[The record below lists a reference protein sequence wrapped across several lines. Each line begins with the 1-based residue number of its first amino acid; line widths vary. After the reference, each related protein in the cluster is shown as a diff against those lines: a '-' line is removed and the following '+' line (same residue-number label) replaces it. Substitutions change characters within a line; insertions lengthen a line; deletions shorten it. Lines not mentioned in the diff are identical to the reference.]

1 MRRID
6 ALSSKPKQALSF
18 NRMVIK
24 MRIKSIFTRVSLLTA
39 CALVMT
45 ALATP
50 AALVQSE
57 KGGDQGQKENESLT
71 VAGPAL
77 KQGVIA
83 GGGGTSSAGSYRL
96 EGSIGQPAT
105 DFSSNSP
112 FALRSGFWPGAIPCP
127 FVLTETARLY
137 NSGGGHSAL
146 KVVATGDC
154 SWTATVSAPWI
165 VLTSAPSGTGSD
177 VIAYEVRENF
187 NGTARQGSITVGDY
201 TNTIV
206 QDGNIGA
213 ACGYAIAPVTGTF
226 AAGGGASSI
235 AVTAAAG
242 CAWEAESDA
251 EWVTITSGR
260 LGIGNGTVTFA
271 VEPATPGVPRNATIR
286 VADKSYNVKQK

>member
-1 MRRID
+1 MMVTDMKIQSILTRTILPALTAFIMV
-6 ALSSKPKQALSF
+6 ALSTT
-18 NRMVIK
+18 VG
-24 MRIKSIFTRVSLLTA
+24 LT
-39 CALVMT
+39 
-45 ALATP
+45 
-50 AALVQSE
+50 QSE
-57 KGGDQGQKENESLT
+57 KGGDQNPKPKDAPTMS
-71 VAGPAL
+71 GPAL
-77 KQGVIA
+77 KQSVIA
-83 GGGGTSSAGSYRL
+83 GGGGASSAGSYRL

-105 DFSSNSP
+105 EFSSNSP

-154 SWTATVSAPWI
+154 SWTAAVSAPWI

-187 NGTARQGSITVGDY
+187 TGAARQATITIGEY

-213 ACGYAIAPVTGTF
+213 ACGYAIAPASGNFVT
-226 AAGGGASSI
+226 AGGASSI

-242 CAWEAESDA
+242 CAWEAESDSD
-251 EWVTITSGR
+251 WVTITSGR

-271 VEPATPGVPRNATIR
+271 VAPTAPGVPRNATIR
-286 VADKSYNVKQK
+286 VAGKTYNVKQK

>member
-1 MRRID
+1 MMVISMKIQSILTRMILP
-6 ALSSKPKQALSF
+6 ALSAFIMVALS
-18 NRMVIK
+18 
-24 MRIKSIFTRVSLLTA
+24 TT
-39 CALVMT
+39 
-45 ALATP
+45 
-50 AALVQSE
+50 AALTQSE
-57 KGGDQGQKENESLT
+57 KGGDQNPKPKDAPTMS
-71 VAGPAL
+71 GPAL
-77 KQGVIA
+77 KQSVIA
-83 GGGGTSSAGSYRL
+83 GGGGASSGGNYRL
-96 EGSIGQPAT
+96 EATVGQPAT

-154 SWTATVSAPWI
+154 SWTAAASAPWI

-187 NGTARQGSITVGDY
+187 TGAARQATITIGEY

-213 ACGYAIAPVTGTF
+213 ACGYAIAPAF
-226 AAGGGASSI
+226 ASFATAGGASSI

-242 CAWEAESDA
+242 CAWEAESDSD
-251 EWVTITSGR
+251 WVTITSGK

-271 VEPATPGVPRNATIR
+271 VAPTTPGVPRNATIR
-286 VADKSYNVKQK
+286 VAGKTYNVKQK

>member
-1 MRRID
+1 MMVISMKIQSILTRMILPALSAFIMV
-6 ALSSKPKQALSF
+6 ALSS
-18 NRMVIK
+18 
-24 MRIKSIFTRVSLLTA
+24 T
-39 CALVMT
+39 
-45 ALATP
+45 
-50 AALVQSE
+50 AALTQSE
-57 KGGDQGQKENESLT
+57 KGGDQNPKPKDAPTMS
-71 VAGPAL
+71 GPAL
-77 KQGVIA
+77 KQSVIA
-83 GGGGTSSAGSYRL
+83 GGGGASSGGNYRL
-96 EGSIGQPAT
+96 EATVGQPAT

-112 FALRSGFWPGAIPCP
+112 FALRSGFWPGAVPCP

-154 SWTATVSAPWI
+154 SWTAAASAPWI

-187 NGTARQGSITVGDY
+187 TGAARQATITIGEY

-213 ACGYAIAPVTGTF
+213 ACGYAIAPAF
-226 AAGGGASSI
+226 ASFATAGGASSI

-242 CAWEAESDA
+242 CAWEAESDSD
-251 EWVTITSGR
+251 WVTITSGK

-271 VEPATPGVPRNATIR
+271 VAPTTPGVPRNATIR
-286 VADKSYNVKQK
+286 VAGKTYNVKQK